1 MVHRA
6 KAFIPSSFACLV
18 IVLVGV
24 LLSDTSL
31 AEGQVHAE
39 LLGRVTDEL
48 SQPIPG
54 ATATLVEV
62 GTQVSQIRVT
72 DVAGIYGF
80 VGLQPGSYRLVIE
93 LVGFRRTVREGLELH
108 SGERLRID
116 VELEI
121 GGQRID
127 KQSLSQHRH
136 RDCKQSRRPWD
147 RWYHAFRSRHF
158 R

>member
-1 MVHRA
+1 MVHRT
-6 KAFIPSSFACLV
+6 KAFITSSFTCLF

-62 GTQVSQIRVT
+62 GTQVSQTRAT

-80 VGLQPGSYRLVIE
+80 VGLQPGS
-93 LVGFRRTVREGLELH
+93 
-108 SGERLRID
+108 
-116 VELEI
+116 
-121 GGQRID
+121 
-127 KQSLSQHRH
+127 
-136 RDCKQSRRPWD
+136 
-147 RWYHAFRSRHF
+147 
-158 R
+158 